1 MSLLF
6 KDRNGNTAQIINPDI
21 QNIQTVAI
29 GAASTQTSNPVPD
42 VKLVMLWSDV
52 DCCFNVGPN
61 PTAAV
66 NATSIP
72 LSAKTYFYQPV
83 TARTDKIA
91 VIQYSSSGTLWVIPG
106 Q

>member
-6 KDRNGNTAQIINPDI
+6 KDLNGTTAQIINPDI
-21 QNIQTVAI
+21 PNIQTVAI
-29 GAASTQTSNPVPD
+29 GASSAQTSNAVPNC
-42 VKLVMLWSDV
+42 KLVMLWADV
-52 DCCFNVGPN
+52 DCCFNVGVN
-61 PTAAV
+61 PTAAKDS
-66 NATSIP
+66 TSIP